1 MLQTSKN
8 HKASA
13 IRFWRESKER
23 VSLGQGAGHGGP
35 GFWGKETAVSRSL
48 ALLHL
53 GKHDF
58 PPPTVN
64 SWANACKIAEQKSSS
79 QHQILPNHP
88 TEMGNDTILQR
99 FLCSLG
105 NHLILLVVCQ
115 FFLVLGNFTYRKGY
129 SFRERGTR
137 CWQLSQLAAVL
148 RVAPRHTGIR
158 GCALGHVTQNRQI
171 FAPANLAA
179 SRPSSPSCQMLHGC
193 VRAALPLWE
202 VMRRG

>member
-1 MLQTSKN
+1 MCC
-8 HKASA
+8 KAA
-13 IRFWRESKER
+13 RTRKHQQPAFGEGA
-23 VSLGQGAGHGGP
+23 SLGQGAGHGQP
-35 GFWGKETAVSRSL
+35 GFWGKETAVSRSV
-48 ALLHL
+48 ALSHA

-64 SWANACKIAEQKSSS
+64 NWANTRKIASQKSSS
-79 QHQILPNHP
+79 QHQILPNRP

-129 SFRERGTR
+129 SFRERGAR
-137 CWQLSQLAAVL
+137 RWRLSQLAAVP
-148 RVAPRHTGIR
+148 RAAPRHTGIR

-171 FAPANLAA
+171 FTPAGLAA
-179 SRPSSPSCQMLHGC
+179 SCPSSPSRQMLHGC